1 VTMHFQREMNRLN
14 QDLVSVGKQVEEQL
28 TMAFNAFVQMDVT
41 TARKVIKGDA
51 EVDNVEV
58 EMEEECLKLLA
69 LYQPVAND
77 LRLIVAVLKIN
88 NDLERIG
95 DHAKNMA
102 EIVQRMVEGA
112 PLKIPDNMVAI
123 FEKTKL
129 MLRKALLAFVELD
142 SKLAEAVLAMDDEVD
157 SLCKSQLPLQ
167 IELIKHEPNLTEQH
181 LMLLSYVVSWNAS
194 AIMPPISPRTSSTC
208 FPAKLSGT
216 ASAVPCHGPPAAEYP
231 VSAVMPGPAPK
242 K

>member
-1 VTMHFQREMNRLN
+1 MHFQREMDRLN
-14 QDLVSVGKQVEEQL
+14 QHLVAIAKRVEDQVN
-28 TMAFNAFVQMDVT
+28 MAFNAVVQVDVAA
-41 TARKVIKGDA
+41 ARRVIKGDA

-102 EIVQRMVEGA
+102 EVVLHMAEGE
-112 PLKIPDNMVAI
+112 PLKIPASMTAI
-123 FEKTKL
+123 FDKTKL

-142 SKLAEAVLAMDDEVD
+142 RKLAEAVLAMDDEVD
-157 SLCKSQLPLQ
+157 ALCKSELPLQ
-167 IELIKHEPNLTEQH
+167 IELMKHEPNLVEQRI
-181 LMLLSYVVSWNAS
+181 MLLSVCRQLERIGDHAS
-194 AIMPPISPRTSSTC
+194 NIAEDIVYL
-208 FPAKLSGT
+208 LSGEIIRHSISGSLSR
-216 ASAVPCHGPPAAEYP
+216 ASSC
-231 VSAVMPGPAPK
+231 
-242 K
+242 

>member
-1 VTMHFQREMNRLN
+1 MHFQREMDRLN
-14 QDLVSVGKQVEEQL
+14 QHLVANAKRVEDQL
-28 TMAFNAFVQMDVT
+28 SMAFTALTQMDVT
-41 TARKVIKGDA
+41 LARRVIKGDA

-77 LRLIVAVLKIN
+77 LRLIVSVLKIN

-102 EIVQRMVEGA
+102 EIVLQLAEGER
-112 PLKIPDNMVAI
+112 LTIPDNMIAI

-142 SKLAEAVLAMDDEVD
+142 RKLAEAVLAMDDEVD
-157 SLCKSQLPLQ
+157 SLCKSELPLQ
-167 IELIKHEPNLTEQH
+167 VELIKSDPHLAGQR
-181 LMLLSYVVSWNAS
+181 LMLLSLCRQLERIGDHAS
-194 AIMPPISPRTSSTC
+194 NIAEDIVYL
-208 FPAKLSGT
+208 LSGEIIRHSISGSLT
-216 ASAVPCHGPPAAEYP
+216 RAS
-231 VSAVMPGPAPK
+231 SR
-242 K
+242 

>member
-1 VTMHFQREMNRLN
+1 MTMHFQREMNRLN
-14 QDLVSVGKQVEEQL
+14 QHLVSVGKRVEDQVN
-28 TMAFNAFVQMDVT
+28 MAFNAFVQMDVT
-41 TARKVIKGDA
+41 AARKVIKGDA
-51 EVDNVEV
+51 EVDTVEV

-102 EIVQRMVEGA
+102 EIVLQMAENGPMKVPE
-112 PLKIPDNMVAI
+112 NMIAI

-129 MLRKALLAFVELD
+129 MLRKVLLAFVELD
-142 SKLAEAVLAMDDEVD
+142 RKIAEAVLAMDDEVD

-167 IELIKHEPNLTEQH
+167 IDLIKHEPQLTGQH
-181 LMLLSYVVSWNAS
+181 LMLLSMCRQLERIGDHAS
-194 AIMPPISPRTSSTC
+194 NIAEDIIYLLSGEIIRHSISGSMSRASTC
-208 FPAKLSGT
+208 
-216 ASAVPCHGPPAAEYP
+216 
-231 VSAVMPGPAPK
+231 
-242 K
+242 

>member
-1 VTMHFQREMNRLN
+1 MNRLN
-14 QDLVSVGKQVEEQL
+14 QDLVSVGKQVEDQL
-28 TMAFNAFVQMDVT
+28 TLAFNAFVQMDVT

-51 EVDNVEV
+51 DVDNVEV

-102 EIVQRMVEGA
+102 EIVLQMAEIGPMKVPE
-112 PLKIPDNMVAI
+112 NMIAI

-129 MLRKALLAFVELD
+129 MLRKVLLAFVELD
-142 SKLAEAVLAMDDEVD
+142 IKIAEAVLAMDDEVD
-157 SLCKSQLPLQ
+157 ALCKSQLPLQ
-167 IELIKHEPNLTEQH
+167 IEMIQHEPDYAGQH
-181 LMLLSYVVSWNAS
+181 LMLLSVCRQLERIGDHAS
-194 AIMPPISPRTSSTC
+194 NIAEDIIYLLTGDIIRHSISGSMTRASTC
-208 FPAKLSGT
+208 
-216 ASAVPCHGPPAAEYP
+216 
-231 VSAVMPGPAPK
+231 
-242 K
+242 

>member
-1 VTMHFQREMNRLN
+1 MSMHFQREMNRLN

-102 EIVQRMVEGA
+102 EIVLQMAENGPMKVPE
-112 PLKIPDNMVAI
+112 NMIAI

-129 MLRKALLAFVELD
+129 MLRKVLLAFVELD
-142 SKLAEAVLAMDDEVD
+142 IKIAEAVLAMDDEVD
-157 SLCKSQLPLQ
+157 ALCKSQLPLQ
-167 IELIKHEPNLTEQH
+167 IEMIQHEPDYAGQH
-181 LMLLSYVVSWNAS
+181 LMLLSVCRQLERIGDHAS
-194 AIMPPISPRTSSTC
+194 NIAEDIIYLLTGDIIRHSISGSMSRASTC
-208 FPAKLSGT
+208 
-216 ASAVPCHGPPAAEYP
+216 
-231 VSAVMPGPAPK
+231 
-242 K
+242 

>member
-1 VTMHFQREMNRLN
+1 MTMHFQREMNRLN

-28 TMAFNAFVQMDVT
+28 TLAFNAFVQMDVT
-41 TARKVIKGDA
+41 AARKVIKGDA

-102 EIVQRMVEGA
+102 EIVLQMAEGER
-112 PLKIPDNMVAI
+112 LEIPENMVAI

-142 SKLAEAVLAMDDEVD
+142 RKLAEAVLAMDDEVD
-157 SLCKSQLPLQ
+157 TLCKSQLPLQ
-167 IELIKHEPNLTEQH
+167 IDLIKHEPRLAGQH
-181 LMLLSYVVSWNAS
+181 LMLLSLCRQLERIGDHAS
-194 AIMPPISPRTSSTC
+194 NIAEDIIYL
-208 FPAKLSGT
+208 LSGEIIRHSISGSLSR
-216 ASAVPCHGPPAAEYP
+216 ASSC
-231 VSAVMPGPAPK
+231 
-242 K
+242 

>member
-1 VTMHFQREMNRLN
+1 MTMHFQREMNRLN

-102 EIVQRMVEGA
+102 EIVLQMAENG
-112 PLKIPDNMVAI
+112 PLKVPENMIAI

-129 MLRKALLAFVELD
+129 MLRKVLLAFVELD
-142 SKLAEAVLAMDDEVD
+142 IKIAEAVLAMDDEVD
-157 SLCKSQLPLQ
+157 ALCKSQLPLQ
-167 IELIKHEPNLTEQH
+167 IEMIQHEPDYAGQH
-181 LMLLSYVVSWNAS
+181 LMLLSVCRQLERIGDHAS
-194 AIMPPISPRTSSTC
+194 NIAEDIIYLLTGDIIRHSISGSMTRASTC
-208 FPAKLSGT
+208 
-216 ASAVPCHGPPAAEYP
+216 
-231 VSAVMPGPAPK
+231 
-242 K
+242 

>member
-14 QDLVSVGKQVEEQL
+14 QDLVSVGKQVEDQL

-41 TARKVIKGDA
+41 TARKVIEGDA
-51 EVDNVEV
+51 VVDNVEV

-102 EIVQRMVEGA
+102 EIVLQMAENGPIKVPEN
-112 PLKIPDNMVAI
+112 LIAI

-129 MLRKALLAFVELD
+129 MLRKVLLAFVELD
-142 SKLAEAVLAMDDEVD
+142 IKIAEAVLAMDDEVD
-157 SLCKSQLPLQ
+157 TLCKSQLPLQ
-167 IELIKHEPNLTEQH
+167 IEMIQHEPDYAGQH
-181 LMLLSYVVSWNAS
+181 LMLLSVCRQLERIGDHAS
-194 AIMPPISPRTSSTC
+194 NIAEDIIYLLTGDIIRHSISGSMSRASTC
-208 FPAKLSGT
+208 
-216 ASAVPCHGPPAAEYP
+216 
-231 VSAVMPGPAPK
+231 
-242 K
+242 

>member
-1 VTMHFQREMNRLN
+1 MTMHFQREMNRLN

-102 EIVQRMVEGA
+102 EIVLQMAENGPMKVPE
-112 PLKIPDNMVAI
+112 NMIAI

-129 MLRKALLAFVELD
+129 MLRKVLLAFVELD
-142 SKLAEAVLAMDDEVD
+142 IKIAEAVLAMDDEVD
-157 SLCKSQLPLQ
+157 ALCKSQLPLQ
-167 IELIKHEPNLTEQH
+167 IEMIQHEPDYAGQH
-181 LMLLSYVVSWNAS
+181 LMLLSVCRQLERIGDHAS
-194 AIMPPISPRTSSTC
+194 NIAEDIIYLLTGDIIRHSISGSMSRASTC
-208 FPAKLSGT
+208 
-216 ASAVPCHGPPAAEYP
+216 
-231 VSAVMPGPAPK
+231 
-242 K
+242 

>member
-1 VTMHFQREMNRLN
+1 
-14 QDLVSVGKQVEEQL
+14 
-28 TMAFNAFVQMDVT
+28 
-41 TARKVIKGDA
+41 
-51 EVDNVEV
+51 
-58 EMEEECLKLLA
+58 MEEECLKLLA

-102 EIVQRMVEGA
+102 EIVLQMAEGE
-112 PLKIPDNMVAI
+112 PLKIPENMVAI

-142 SKLAEAVLAMDDEVD
+142 RKLAEAVLAMDDEVD

-167 IELIKHEPNLTEQH
+167 IELIKHEPQLTGQH
-181 LMLLSYVVSWNAS
+181 LMLLSLCRQLERIGDHAS
-194 AIMPPISPRTSSTC
+194 NIAEDIIYL
-208 FPAKLSGT
+208 LSGEIIRHSISGSMSR
-216 ASAVPCHGPPAAEYP
+216 ASSC
-231 VSAVMPGPAPK
+231 
-242 K
+242 

>member
-1 VTMHFQREMNRLN
+1 MHFQREMDRLN
-14 QDLVSVGKQVEEQL
+14 QHLVANSKRVEEQVS
-28 TMAFNAFVQMDVT
+28 MAFTALANMDVT
-41 TARKVIKGDA
+41 LAGKVIRGDA

-102 EIVQRMVEGA
+102 EIVLQMAEGER
-112 PLKIPDNMVAI
+112 LEIPENMVAI

-142 SKLAEAVLAMDDEVD
+142 RKLAEAVLAMDDEVD
-157 SLCKSQLPLQ
+157 TLCKSQLPLQ
-167 IELIKHEPNLTEQH
+167 IDLIKHEPRLAGQH
-181 LMLLSYVVSWNAS
+181 LMLLSLCRQLERIGDHAS
-194 AIMPPISPRTSSTC
+194 NIAEDIIYL
-208 FPAKLSGT
+208 LSGEIIRHSISGSLSR
-216 ASAVPCHGPPAAEYP
+216 ASSC
-231 VSAVMPGPAPK
+231 
-242 K
+242 

>member
-1 VTMHFQREMNRLN
+1 MHFQREMDRLN
-14 QDLVSVGKQVEEQL
+14 QHLVANSKRVEDQVN
-28 TMAFNAFVQMDVT
+28 MAFNALVHMDVT
-41 TARKVIKGDA
+41 AARKVIKGDA

-102 EIVQRMVEGA
+102 EIVLQMAEGD
-112 PLKIPDNMVAI
+112 PLKIPENMVAI

-142 SKLAEAVLAMDDEVD
+142 RKLAEAVLAMDDEVD

-167 IELIKHEPNLTEQH
+167 IEMIKHEPELTGQH
-181 LMLLSYVVSWNAS
+181 LMLLSLCRQLERIGDHAS
-194 AIMPPISPRTSSTC
+194 NIAEDIIYL
-208 FPAKLSGT
+208 LSGEIIRHSISGSLSR
-216 ASAVPCHGPPAAEYP
+216 ASSC
-231 VSAVMPGPAPK
+231 
-242 K
+242 

>member
-14 QDLVSVGKQVEEQL
+14 QDLVSVGKQVEDQL

-102 EIVQRMVEGA
+102 EIVLQMAEIGPMKVPE
-112 PLKIPDNMVAI
+112 NMIAI

-129 MLRKALLAFVELD
+129 MLRKVLLAFVELD
-142 SKLAEAVLAMDDEVD
+142 IKIAEAVLAMDDEVD
-157 SLCKSQLPLQ
+157 ALCKSQLPLQ
-167 IELIKHEPNLTEQH
+167 IEMIQHEPDYAGQH
-181 LMLLSYVVSWNAS
+181 LMLLSVCRQLERIGDHAS
-194 AIMPPISPRTSSTC
+194 NIAEDIIYLLTGDIIRHSISGSMTRASTC
-208 FPAKLSGT
+208 
-216 ASAVPCHGPPAAEYP
+216 
-231 VSAVMPGPAPK
+231 
-242 K
+242 

>member
-1 VTMHFQREMNRLN
+1 MHFQREMNRLN

-102 EIVQRMVEGA
+102 EIVLQMAENGPISVPE
-112 PLKIPDNMVAI
+112 NMIAI

-129 MLRKALLAFVELD
+129 MLRKVLLAFVELD
-142 SKLAEAVLAMDDEVD
+142 IKIAEAVLAMDDEVD
-157 SLCKSQLPLQ
+157 ALCKSQLPLQ
-167 IELIKHEPNLTEQH
+167 IEMIQHEPDYAGQH
-181 LMLLSYVVSWNAS
+181 LMLLSVCRQLERIGDHAS
-194 AIMPPISPRTSSTC
+194 NIAEDIIYLLTGDIIRHSISGSMSRASTC
-208 FPAKLSGT
+208 
-216 ASAVPCHGPPAAEYP
+216 
-231 VSAVMPGPAPK
+231 
-242 K
+242 

>member
-1 VTMHFQREMNRLN
+1 MTMHFQREMNRLN

-28 TMAFNAFVQMDVT
+28 TLAFNAFVQMDVT

-102 EIVQRMVEGA
+102 EIVLQMAENGPVKVPE
-112 PLKIPDNMVAI
+112 NMIAI

-129 MLRKALLAFVELD
+129 MLRKVLLAFVELD
-142 SKLAEAVLAMDDEVD
+142 IKIAEAVLAMDDEVD
-157 SLCKSQLPLQ
+157 ALCKSQLPLQ
-167 IELIKHEPNLTEQH
+167 IEMIQHEPDYAGQH
-181 LMLLSYVVSWNAS
+181 LMLLSVCRQLERIGDHAS
-194 AIMPPISPRTSSTC
+194 NIAEDIIYLLTGDIIRHSISGSMSRASTC
-208 FPAKLSGT
+208 
-216 ASAVPCHGPPAAEYP
+216 
-231 VSAVMPGPAPK
+231 
-242 K
+242 

>member
-1 VTMHFQREMNRLN
+1 VSMHFQREMNRLN

-28 TMAFNAFVQMDVT
+28 TLAFNAFVQMDVT

-102 EIVQRMVEGA
+102 EIVLQMAENGPMKVPE
-112 PLKIPDNMVAI
+112 NMIAI

-129 MLRKALLAFVELD
+129 MLRKVLLAFVELD
-142 SKLAEAVLAMDDEVD
+142 IKIAEAVLAMDDEVD
-157 SLCKSQLPLQ
+157 ALCKSQLPLQ
-167 IELIKHEPNLTEQH
+167 IEMIQHEPDYAGQH
-181 LMLLSYVVSWNAS
+181 LMLLSVCRQLERIGDHAS
-194 AIMPPISPRTSSTC
+194 NIAEDIIYLLTGDIIRHSISGSMSRASTC
-208 FPAKLSGT
+208 
-216 ASAVPCHGPPAAEYP
+216 
-231 VSAVMPGPAPK
+231 
-242 K
+242 

>member
-102 EIVQRMVEGA
+102 EIVLQMAENGPVKVPE
-112 PLKIPDNMVAI
+112 NMIAI

-129 MLRKALLAFVELD
+129 MLRKVLLAFVELD
-142 SKLAEAVLAMDDEVD
+142 IKIAEAVLAMDDEVD

-167 IELIKHEPNLTEQH
+167 IEMIRHEPEYTGQH
-181 LMLLSYVVSWNAS
+181 LMLLSVCRQLERIGDHAS
-194 AIMPPISPRTSSTC
+194 NIAEDIIYLLTGDIIRHSISGSMSRASTC
-208 FPAKLSGT
+208 
-216 ASAVPCHGPPAAEYP
+216 
-231 VSAVMPGPAPK
+231 
-242 K
+242 

>member
-1 VTMHFQREMNRLN
+1 MNRLN

-28 TMAFNAFVQMDVT
+28 TLAFNAFVQMDVT

-102 EIVQRMVEGA
+102 EIVLQMAENGPMKVPE
-112 PLKIPDNMVAI
+112 NMIAI

-129 MLRKALLAFVELD
+129 MLRKVLLAFVELD
-142 SKLAEAVLAMDDEVD
+142 IRIAEAVLAMDDEVD
-157 SLCKSQLPLQ
+157 ALCKSQLPLQ
-167 IELIKHEPNLTEQH
+167 IEMIQHEPDYAGQH
-181 LMLLSYVVSWNAS
+181 LMLLSVCRQLERIGDHAS
-194 AIMPPISPRTSSTC
+194 NIAEDIIYLLTGDIIRHSISGSMSRASTC
-208 FPAKLSGT
+208 
-216 ASAVPCHGPPAAEYP
+216 
-231 VSAVMPGPAPK
+231 
-242 K
+242 

>member
-102 EIVQRMVEGA
+102 EIVLQMAEIGPMKVPE
-112 PLKIPDNMVAI
+112 NMIAI

-129 MLRKALLAFVELD
+129 MLRKVLLAFVELD
-142 SKLAEAVLAMDDEVD
+142 IKIAEAVLAMDDEVD
-157 SLCKSQLPLQ
+157 ALCKSQLPLQ
-167 IELIKHEPNLTEQH
+167 IEMIQHEPDYAGQH
-181 LMLLSYVVSWNAS
+181 LMLLSVCRQLERIGDHAS
-194 AIMPPISPRTSSTC
+194 NIAEDIIYLLTGDIIRHSISGSMTRASTC
-208 FPAKLSGT
+208 
-216 ASAVPCHGPPAAEYP
+216 
-231 VSAVMPGPAPK
+231 
-242 K
+242 

>member
-1 VTMHFQREMNRLN
+1 MTMHFQREMNRLN

-102 EIVQRMVEGA
+102 EIVLQMAENGPIKVPE
-112 PLKIPDNMVAI
+112 NMIAI

-129 MLRKALLAFVELD
+129 MLRKVLLAFVELD
-142 SKLAEAVLAMDDEVD
+142 IKIAEAVLAMDDEVD
-157 SLCKSQLPLQ
+157 ALCKSQLPLQ
-167 IELIKHEPNLTEQH
+167 IEMIQHEPDYAGQH
-181 LMLLSYVVSWNAS
+181 LMLLSVCRQLERIGDHAS
-194 AIMPPISPRTSSTC
+194 NIAEDIIYLLTGDIIRHSISGSMSRASTC
-208 FPAKLSGT
+208 
-216 ASAVPCHGPPAAEYP
+216 
-231 VSAVMPGPAPK
+231 
-242 K
+242 

>member
-14 QDLVSVGKQVEEQL
+14 QHLVSVGKRVEDQVN
-28 TMAFNAFVQMDVT
+28 MAFNAFVQMDVT
-41 TARKVIKGDA
+41 AARKVIKGDA

-102 EIVQRMVEGA
+102 EIVLQMAEEQ
-112 PLKIPDNMVAI
+112 PLEVPEAMVAI

-129 MLRKALLAFVELD
+129 MLRKVLLAFVELD
-142 SKLAEAVLAMDDEVD
+142 RKIAEAVLAMDDEVD

-167 IELIKHEPNLTEQH
+167 IDLIKHEPQLTGQH
-181 LMLLSYVVSWNAS
+181 LMLLSMCRQLERIGDHAS
-194 AIMPPISPRTSSTC
+194 NIAEDIIYLLSGEIIRHSISGSMSRASTC
-208 FPAKLSGT
+208 
-216 ASAVPCHGPPAAEYP
+216 
-231 VSAVMPGPAPK
+231 
-242 K
+242 

>member
-1 VTMHFQREMNRLN
+1 MTMHFQREMDRLN
-14 QDLVSVGKQVEEQL
+14 QHLVANAKRVEDQVN
-28 TMAFNAFVQMDVT
+28 MAFIALTNMDL
-41 TARKVIKGDA
+41 AMAGKVIKGDT
-51 EVDNVEV
+51 EIDNVEV

-102 EIVQRMVEGA
+102 EIVQRMAEGES
-112 PLKIPDNMVAI
+112 LKIPENMVAI

-142 SKLAEAVLAMDDEVD
+142 RKLAEAVLAMDDEVD

-167 IELIKHEPNLTEQH
+167 IELIKHEPNLTGQH
-181 LMLLSYVVSWNAS
+181 LMLLSLCRQLERIGDHAS
-194 AIMPPISPRTSSTC
+194 NIAEDIIYL
-208 FPAKLSGT
+208 LSGEIIRHSISGSMSR
-216 ASAVPCHGPPAAEYP
+216 ASSC
-231 VSAVMPGPAPK
+231 
-242 K
+242 

>member
-14 QDLVSVGKQVEEQL
+14 QDLVSVGKQVEDQL
-28 TMAFNAFVQMDVT
+28 TLAFNAFVQMDVT

-51 EVDNVEV
+51 DVDNVEV

-102 EIVQRMVEGA
+102 EIVLQMAEIGPMKVPE
-112 PLKIPDNMVAI
+112 NMIAI

-129 MLRKALLAFVELD
+129 MLRKVLLAFVELD
-142 SKLAEAVLAMDDEVD
+142 IKIAEAVLAMDDEVD
-157 SLCKSQLPLQ
+157 ALCKSQLPLQ
-167 IELIKHEPNLTEQH
+167 IEMIQHEPDYAGQH
-181 LMLLSYVVSWNAS
+181 LMLLSVCRQLERIGDHAS
-194 AIMPPISPRTSSTC
+194 NIAEDIIYLLTGDIIRHSISGSMTRASTC
-208 FPAKLSGT
+208 
-216 ASAVPCHGPPAAEYP
+216 
-231 VSAVMPGPAPK
+231 
-242 K
+242 

>member
-1 VTMHFQREMNRLN
+1 MTMHFQREMDRLN
-14 QDLVSVGKQVEEQL
+14 QQLVAIAKRVEEQVN
-28 TMAFNAFVQMDVT
+28 TAFNAVVQVDVAA
-41 TARKVIKGDA
+41 ARRVIKGDA

-102 EIVQRMVEGA
+102 EVVLHMAEGV
-112 PLKIPDNMVAI
+112 PLKIPERMLVI

-129 MLRKALLAFVELD
+129 MLRKVLLAFVELD
-142 SKLAEAVLAMDDEVD
+142 LKLAEAVLAMDDEVD
-157 SLCKSQLPLQ
+157 ALCKSELPLQ
-167 IELIKHEPNLTEQH
+167 IELMKHEPDLVEQRI
-181 LMLLSYVVSWNAS
+181 MLLSVCRQLERIGDHAS
-194 AIMPPISPRTSSTC
+194 NIAEDIVYL
-208 FPAKLSGT
+208 LSGEIIRHSISGSLSR
-216 ASAVPCHGPPAAEYP
+216 ASSC
-231 VSAVMPGPAPK
+231 
-242 K
+242 

>member
-1 VTMHFQREMNRLN
+1 MHFQREMDRLN
-14 QDLVSVGKQVEEQL
+14 QQLVAIAKRVEEQVN
-28 TMAFNAFVQMDVT
+28 TAFNAVVQVDVAA
-41 TARKVIKGDA
+41 ARRVIKGDA

-102 EIVQRMVEGA
+102 EVVLHMAEGV
-112 PLKIPDNMVAI
+112 PLKIPERMLVI

-129 MLRKALLAFVELD
+129 MLRKVLLAFVELD
-142 SKLAEAVLAMDDEVD
+142 LKLAEAVLAMDDEVD
-157 SLCKSQLPLQ
+157 ALCKSELPLQ
-167 IELIKHEPNLTEQH
+167 IELMKHEPNLVEQR
-181 LMLLSYVVSWNAS
+181 LMLLSVCRQLERIGDHAS
-194 AIMPPISPRTSSTC
+194 NIAEDIVYL
-208 FPAKLSGT
+208 LSGEIIRHSISGSLSR
-216 ASAVPCHGPPAAEYP
+216 ASSC
-231 VSAVMPGPAPK
+231 
-242 K
+242 

>member
-1 VTMHFQREMNRLN
+1 VTMHFQREMDRLN
-14 QDLVSVGKQVEEQL
+14 QQLVAIAKRVEEQVN
-28 TMAFNAFVQMDVT
+28 TAFNAVVQVDVAA
-41 TARKVIKGDA
+41 ARRVIKGDA

-102 EIVQRMVEGA
+102 EVVLHMAEGV
-112 PLKIPDNMVAI
+112 PLKIPERMLVI

-129 MLRKALLAFVELD
+129 MLRKVLLAFVELD
-142 SKLAEAVLAMDDEVD
+142 LKLAEAVLAMDDEVD
-157 SLCKSQLPLQ
+157 ALCKSELPLQ
-167 IELIKHEPNLTEQH
+167 IELMKHEPDLVEQRI
-181 LMLLSYVVSWNAS
+181 MLLSVCRQLERIGDHAS
-194 AIMPPISPRTSSTC
+194 NIAEDIVYL
-208 FPAKLSGT
+208 LSGEIIRHSISGSLSR
-216 ASAVPCHGPPAAEYP
+216 ASSC
-231 VSAVMPGPAPK
+231 
-242 K
+242 

>member
-1 VTMHFQREMNRLN
+1 MDRLN
-14 QDLVSVGKQVEEQL
+14 QHLVANAKRVEDQVN
-28 TMAFNAFVQMDVT
+28 MAFNALAHMDVT
-41 TARKVIKGDA
+41 IARKVIKGDA

-102 EIVQRMVEGA
+102 EIVLHMAEGET
-112 PLKIPDNMVAI
+112 LKIPDNMIAI

-142 SKLAEAVLAMDDEVD
+142 RKLAEAVLAMDDEVD
-157 SLCKSQLPLQ
+157 SLCKSELPLQ
-167 IELIKHEPNLTEQH
+167 VELIKSEPQLAGQR
-181 LMLLSYVVSWNAS
+181 LRLLSVCRQLERIGDHAS
-194 AIMPPISPRTSSTC
+194 NIAEDIVYL
-208 FPAKLSGT
+208 LSGEIIRHSISGSLT
-216 ASAVPCHGPPAAEYP
+216 RAS
-231 VSAVMPGPAPK
+231 SR
-242 K
+242 

>member
-1 VTMHFQREMNRLN
+1 MHFQREMDRLN
-14 QDLVSVGKQVEEQL
+14 QQLVAIAKRVEEQVN
-28 TMAFNAFVQMDVT
+28 TAFNAVVQVDVAV
-41 TARKVIKGDA
+41 ARRVIKGDA

-102 EIVQRMVEGA
+102 EVVLHMAEGV
-112 PLKIPDNMVAI
+112 PLKIPERMLVI

-129 MLRKALLAFVELD
+129 MLRKVLLAFVELD
-142 SKLAEAVLAMDDEVD
+142 LKLAEAVLAMDDEVD
-157 SLCKSQLPLQ
+157 ALCKSELPLQ
-167 IELIKHEPNLTEQH
+167 IELMKHEPNLVEQR
-181 LMLLSYVVSWNAS
+181 LMLLSVCRQLERIGDHAS
-194 AIMPPISPRTSSTC
+194 NIAEDIVYL
-208 FPAKLSGT
+208 LSGEIIRHSISGSLSR
-216 ASAVPCHGPPAAEYP
+216 ASSC
-231 VSAVMPGPAPK
+231 
-242 K
+242 

>member
-1 VTMHFQREMNRLN
+1 MTMHFQREMNRLN
-14 QDLVSVGKQVEEQL
+14 QHLVSIGKQVEEQL
-28 TMAFNAFVQMDVT
+28 TLAFNAFVQMDVT
-41 TARKVIKGDA
+41 AARKVIKGDA

-102 EIVQRMVEGA
+102 EIVLQMAENG
-112 PLKIPDNMVAI
+112 PLKVPENMIAI

-129 MLRKALLAFVELD
+129 MLRKVLLAFVELD
-142 SKLAEAVLAMDDEVD
+142 RKIAEAVLAMDDEVD

-167 IELIKHEPNLTEQH
+167 IDLIKHEPQLTGQH
-181 LMLLSYVVSWNAS
+181 LMLLSMCRQLERIGDHAS
-194 AIMPPISPRTSSTC
+194 NIAEDIIYLLSGEIIRHSISGSMSRASTC
-208 FPAKLSGT
+208 
-216 ASAVPCHGPPAAEYP
+216 
-231 VSAVMPGPAPK
+231 
-242 K
+242 

>member
-1 VTMHFQREMNRLN
+1 VAMHFQREIDRLN
-14 QDLVSVGKQVEEQL
+14 QHLVAVAKRVEDQVN
-28 TMAFNAFVQMDVT
+28 MAFNAFVHMDVT
-41 TARKVIKGDA
+41 AARKVIKGDV

-58 EMEEECLKLLA
+58 MMEEECLKLLA

-102 EIVQRMVEGA
+102 EIVVQITESE
-112 PLKIPDNMVAI
+112 PLKIPENMVAI

-142 SKLAEAVLAMDDEVD
+142 HKLAEAVLAMDDEVD
-157 SLCKSQLPLQ
+157 ALCKHELPVQ
-167 IELIKHEPNLTEQH
+167 IELIKHEPQLTGQH
-181 LMLLSYVVSWNAS
+181 LMLLSMCRQLERIGDHAS
-194 AIMPPISPRTSSTC
+194 NIAEDIIYLLTGEIIRHSISGSMSRASTC
-208 FPAKLSGT
+208 
-216 ASAVPCHGPPAAEYP
+216 
-231 VSAVMPGPAPK
+231 
-242 K
+242 

>member
-1 VTMHFQREMNRLN
+1 MTMHFQREMNRLN

-102 EIVQRMVEGA
+102 EIVLQMAENGPMKVPE
-112 PLKIPDNMVAI
+112 NMIAI

-129 MLRKALLAFVELD
+129 MLRKVLLAFVELD
-142 SKLAEAVLAMDDEVD
+142 IKIAEAVLAMDDEVD
-157 SLCKSQLPLQ
+157 ALCKSQLPLQ
-167 IELIKHEPNLTEQH
+167 IEMIQHEPDFAGQH
-181 LMLLSYVVSWNAS
+181 LMLLSVCRQLERIGDHAS
-194 AIMPPISPRTSSTC
+194 NIAEDIIYLLTGDIIRHSISGSMSRASTC
-208 FPAKLSGT
+208 
-216 ASAVPCHGPPAAEYP
+216 
-231 VSAVMPGPAPK
+231 
-242 K
+242 

>member
-14 QDLVSVGKQVEEQL
+14 QHLVSVGKRVEDQVN
-28 TMAFNAFVQMDVT
+28 MAFNAFVQMDVT
-41 TARKVIKGDA
+41 AARKVIKGDA
-51 EVDNVEV
+51 EVDTVEV

-102 EIVQRMVEGA
+102 EIVLQMAEDQ
-112 PLKIPDNMVAI
+112 PLEVPENMVAI

-129 MLRKALLAFVELD
+129 MLRKVLLAFVELD
-142 SKLAEAVLAMDDEVD
+142 RKIAEAVLAMDDEVD

-167 IELIKHEPNLTEQH
+167 IDLIKHEPQLTGQH
-181 LMLLSYVVSWNAS
+181 LMLLSMCRQLERIGDHAS
-194 AIMPPISPRTSSTC
+194 NIAEDIIYL
-208 FPAKLSGT
+208 LSGEIIRHSISGSMSR
-216 ASAVPCHGPPAAEYP
+216 AST
-231 VSAVMPGPAPK
+231 
-242 K
+242 